1 MLWEIKTMDNSA
13 KIIKAIC
20 EFEAQTEKRLLAQCV
35 KVAKLWNAHDD
46 RSAKA
51 AAAMADQ
58 IDLIRGKGKLG
69 YNAFKQRITAG
80 NWVIEGGFTDEQ
92 ILTANWTI
100 SEMSKCFKTDKL
112 KEAKKA
118 GDPIKWEDIE
128 TRGAFVRPVVKA
140 TPKHAPLSKGAAA
153 VMAAHKSPVGASIL
167 QEMDKLYKKTLAPG
181 SCAGH
186 TLEEL
191 AEIIAK
197 CKAVAAHVNQ
207 EMANKQAANV

>member
-1 MLWEIKTMDNSA
+1 MLWEIRTMDNSA
-13 KIIKAIC
+13 KIVKAIC
-20 EFEAQTEKRLLAQCV
+20 DYETQTEKRLLAQCV

-153 VMAAHKSPVGASIL
+153 VMAA
-167 QEMDKLYKKTLAPG
+167 KLYKKTLAPG